1 MRLSS
6 KKAVSLKEEKPRS
19 SLLSVISSI
28 LKKET
33 IIVSN
38 YRLATKEFSL
48 LYVFGSLKTYMILYP
63 NQKWKI
69 YDSFF
74 FLPSDFCSIEVSSRG
89 TVAKTDLYSW
99 ISSHGPVLSG
109 LSQRFMPKKGPVQT
123 QALCPSGLAEGRAVA
138 SFNSRALMVLCWC
151 RVTHQRPGTGAT
163 TMSVLAL
170 KRS

>member
-63 NQKWKI
+63 NQK
-69 YDSFF
+69 
-74 FLPSDFCSIEVSSRG
+74 
-89 TVAKTDLYSW
+89 
-99 ISSHGPVLSG
+99 
-109 LSQRFMPKKGPVQT
+109 
-123 QALCPSGLAEGRAVA
+123 
-138 SFNSRALMVLCWC
+138 
-151 RVTHQRPGTGAT
+151 
-163 TMSVLAL
+163 
-170 KRS
+170 